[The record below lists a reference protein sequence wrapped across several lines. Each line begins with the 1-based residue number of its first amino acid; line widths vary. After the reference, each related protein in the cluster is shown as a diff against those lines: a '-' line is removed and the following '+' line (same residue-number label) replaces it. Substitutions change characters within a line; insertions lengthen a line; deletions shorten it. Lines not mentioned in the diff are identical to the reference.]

1 MLLDRKI
8 DFSDSK
14 EEEWNQMRVKVGD
27 GIELP
32 LPDTE
37 RWFLATLDGE
47 RIRIESANKNVRPL
61 KLYEPAFITFDE
73 FKAIAGIYNDCLI
86 PSVDSLSPKLEMQ
99 KSITNFKYV
108 FMLIYHLV

>member
-14 EEEWNQMRVKVGD
+14 QEEWNKIKEKVGD

-37 RWFLATLDGE
+37 RWFLASIDGE
-47 RIRIESANKNVRPL
+47 TIRIESAKKNVRPL
-61 KLYEPAFITFDE
+61 KIYQPASITFDE
-73 FKAIAGIYNDCLI
+73 FKAIAGIYNDCLT
-86 PSVDSLSPKLEMQ
+86 PSVDSLSPKLELQ
-99 KSITNFKYV
+99 KSITNFKFI

>member
-14 EEEWNQMRVKVGD
+14 QEEWNKIKEKVGD

-37 RWFLATLDGE
+37 RWFLASIDGE
-47 RIRIESANKNVRPL
+47 TIRKIGRAHV
-61 KLYEPAFITFDE
+61 
-73 FKAIAGIYNDCLI
+73 
-86 PSVDSLSPKLEMQ
+86 
-99 KSITNFKYV
+99 
-108 FMLIYHLV
+108 